1 MQLILFPFG
10 GNARE
15 AVTVVRAINKKQKTW
30 DLAGFIDDNP
40 DVWGK
45 EFNGC
50 KVLGGRDVLSLYPLA
65 KILAVPGNPQ
75 NYFKRDNIIASLGV
89 TVERFVTLVH
99 PSASIACDTNIGY
112 NTLIMA
118 GVVTTAGVT
127 VGNHCVILPNTVISH
142 DSVIK
147 DYCLIG
153 SGVSLS
159 GGVVIEEMC
168 YIGTGTKIIQDV
180 KVGEKTLL
188 GMGTVLLNSTDP
200 ESVIVGNPGKL
211 LRKLEKTFYQ
221 NVSLKHTTE

>member
-30 DLAGFIDDNP
+30 DLAGFIDDNR

-50 KVLGGRDVLSLYPLA
+50 KVLGGRDVLSLYPSA
-65 KILAVPGNPQ
+65 KILAVPGNPE
-75 NYFKRDNIIASLGV
+75 NYFKRDRIIDFPGII
-89 TVERFVTLVH
+89 TERFATLVH
-99 PSASIACDTNIGY
+99 PSASISCDTNMGY

-153 SGVSLS
+153 SGVSVS
-159 GGVVIEEMC
+159 GGVTIEEMC
-168 YIGTGTKIIQDV
+168 YIGTGSKIIQDV
-180 KVGEKTLL
+180 TVGKKSLL
-188 GMGTVLLNSTDP
+188 GLGTVLLNSTEP
-200 ESVIVGNPGKL
+200 GSIMVGNPGRL
-211 LRKLEKTFYQ
+211 LRKTVKTFKT
-221 NVSLKHTTE
+221 SL